1 MHSQPTKLAKRQLLF
16 IIGAMPQRSRVGREA
31 AAVAAVALAALL
43 GAALFASQVD
53 SPTALEACTPC
64 TSGPDC
70 SAGCRTGEL
79 RSRARMQQLAA
90 AQAAAPQSAAGAGAD
105 AVHASLHDQQ
115 AAIER
120 RNQAL
125 LQLNAG
131 AHTEGLSSVLDAA
144 VKQVLRAEAAEV
156 KLRRQA
162 ELSKGASVESVYKSL
177 RYAPRRARVGV
188 GCQPAVRASLLSLGS
203 RPERRSDLVWQR
215 R

>member
-1 MHSQPTKLAKRQLLF
+1 M
-16 IIGAMPQRSRVGREA
+16 
-31 AAVAAVALAALL
+31 AAVALAALL

-53 SPTALEACTPC
+53 SPTVLEACTPC

-70 SAGCRTGEL
+70 SAGCRTGAAFEL
-79 RSRARMQQLAA
+79 RSRARMQQLAT
-90 AQAAAPQSAAGAGAD
+90 AQAAGSPPQPATGAGAG

-120 RNQAL
+120 RNKAL
-125 LQLNAG
+125 LQLN

-177 RYAPRRARVGV
+177 RYASWRARVGA
-188 GCQPAVRASLLSLGS
+188 GCASRRPSFSSEPEEPAGAGRRGVVKCLAAPVAQGAGMPRCRLLVRG
-203 RPERRSDLVWQR
+203 R
-215 R
+215 

>member
-1 MHSQPTKLAKRQLLF
+1 
-16 IIGAMPQRSRVGREA
+16 
-31 AAVAAVALAALL
+31 
-43 GAALFASQVD
+43 
-53 SPTALEACTPC
+53 
-64 TSGPDC
+64 
-70 SAGCRTGEL
+70 
-79 RSRARMQQLAA
+79 MQQLAA

-131 AHTEGLSSVLDAA
+131 AHTEGLSSVLAAA

-188 GCQPAVRASLLSLGS
+188 GGQPAVRASLLSLGS